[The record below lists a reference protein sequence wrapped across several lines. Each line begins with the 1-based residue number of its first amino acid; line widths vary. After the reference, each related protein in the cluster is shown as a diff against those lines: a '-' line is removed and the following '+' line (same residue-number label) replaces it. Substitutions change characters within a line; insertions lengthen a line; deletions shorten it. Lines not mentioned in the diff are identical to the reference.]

1 MAFII
6 KFVYSFP
13 LSFTGKLIITE
24 ERKSSH
30 LVALFFHVL
39 EPRTLLELF
48 YSIMW
53 DFFFQKIFWETCDF
67 RKNNFLSCLSWLN
80 TVPSTYIWMGRY
92 NHSLSLDSTIMVS
105 KNWSVIGEHVV
116 IIFLTQ

>member
-48 YSIMW
+48 YSIIW
-53 DFFFQKIFWETCDF
+53 DFFFFRKYFGRRVILEKKIFFVLFKLAQYSFQHLYLD
-67 RKNNFLSCLSWLN
+67 
-80 TVPSTYIWMGRY
+80 G
-92 NHSLSLDSTIMVS
+92 SL
-105 KNWSVIGEHVV
+105 
-116 IIFLTQ
+116 

>member
-24 ERKSSH
+24 ERKSFH

-53 DFFFQKIFWETCDF
+53 DFFFQKIFWETSDF
-67 RKNNFLSCLSWLN
+67 RKKKKFFFVLFELAQYSFQHLYLD
-80 TVPSTYIWMGRY
+80 G
-92 NHSLSLDSTIMVS
+92 SL
-105 KNWSVIGEHVV
+105 
-116 IIFLTQ
+116 

>member
-6 KFVYSFP
+6 KFVYSFA

-53 DFFFQKIFWETCDF
+53 DFFFRKYFGRRVIFEK
-67 RKNNFLSCLSWLN
+67 R
-80 TVPSTYIWMGRY
+80 
-92 NHSLSLDSTIMVS
+92 
-105 KNWSVIGEHVV
+105 
-116 IIFLTQ
+116 IFCPV

>member
-1 MAFII
+1 MALII
-6 KFVYSFP
+6 KFVYSFA

-53 DFFFQKIFWETCDF
+53 YFFFQKIFWETCDF
-67 RKNNFLSCLSWLN
+67 RKKKKFFCP
-80 TVPSTYIWMGRY
+80 V
-92 NHSLSLDSTIMVS
+92 
-105 KNWSVIGEHVV
+105 
-116 IIFLTQ
+116 